1 MHPVRLLRFA
11 FVLSLAPL
19 AAACA
24 MNPFDGDPNG
34 PPPGPSWQGAYGGED
49 DSIDDRDFADR
60 REPRADSHDDETAAP
75 PPTSKRAV
83 GGNDYGTSSVETAE
97 LPPPSASDRPHDLP
111 PPVDTRRDRPEP
123 SSAMDEPSPP
133 RSGERTLVTSR
144 HKTEPD
150 PVTPPAPTV
159 THTVKSGEEL
169 SDIADEYGVREVD
182 IIALNGTKPPY
193 TLKNGQ
199 ALKIPARATGEA
211 PKRGD
216 YVQAGDTAIVPAP
229 KPRLEGAAPAPA
241 SGPAFDWP
249 VSGKVVAG
257 FGAGQDGLYNE
268 GINIA
273 VPLGTPVRASAGG
286 TVRYAGN
293 ELRGYGNLVL
303 VEHAGGYV
311 TAYAHN
317 DELKVKRGDKV
328 ARGEVIAL
336 SGKTGNVKT
345 PQVHFE
351 IRKGTQSVD
360 PRKLL
365 VAMN

>member
-1 MHPVRLLRFA
+1 MRTPSRLLRLI
-11 FVLSLAPL
+11 FVI
-19 AAACA
+19 AAAQLATACAGGFSA

-34 PPPGPSWQGAYGGED
+34 PPPAPHMWDGAYAGENEPAPRTVARED
-49 DSIDDRDFADR
+49 TRKARPVRTADARSDYDR
-60 REPRADSHDDETAAP
+60 T
-75 PPTSKRAV
+75 
-83 GGNDYGTSSVETAE
+83 YGTSRVEAAELAPPDAAETAPRDDE
-97 LPPPSASDRPHDLP
+97 ARTLTTSHSSAERTPDSASTVHR
-111 PPVDTRRDRPEP
+111 VRR
-123 SSAMDEPSPP
+123 
-133 RSGERTLVTSR
+133 GE
-144 HKTEPD
+144 
-150 PVTPPAPTV
+150 A
-159 THTVKSGEEL
+159 L
-169 SDIADEYGVREVD
+169 SDIADRYGVREVD
-182 IIALNGTKPPY
+182 IIALNHLRPPY
-193 TLKNGQ
+193 ELESGQ
-199 ALKIPARATGEA
+199 ELQIPVQDVGEA
-211 PKRGD
+211 PREGG
-216 YVQAGDTAIVPAP
+216 YVTAGDIVVPHA
-229 KPRLEGAAPAPA
+229 KPDLEGGREPSKPSKEARAE
-241 SGPAFDWP
+241 GPRFDWP
-249 VSGKVVAG
+249 VSGKVISN
-257 FGAGQDGLYNE
+257 FGASGDGLYNE

-273 VPLGTPVRASAGG
+273 VPVGTPVRASASG